1 MRIQCIIE
9 TICDVYIVSYQFFFA
24 CVFFSWDV
32 CSQKEE
38 ELALYESLPDEM
50 IRPYFETKNMA
61 EADKIESGISYKQK
75 LMERRN
81 KNLKG
86 TAQTVSSPP
95 ETPKQEEAVV
105 NTVEVTPPP
114 PPSPVAEPTVVP
126 QMTTPP
132 PPPLPPSPVAE
143 PPVVPQMTSPPPQQ
157 QQQPTA
163 PTAETTESTSIPN
176 NPEEIRQQ
184 VRTLMGLTLK
194 HRGGTGFGRGR
205 LKGQDI
211 DQFEGLLKEVTTILK
226 GESQL
231 AQPVDKPT
239 MSLSAVEPVPV
250 LVQAAAAASVE
261 TINIDGTIACIEGA
275 ITMYKNSPAS
285 IQDSVLSTL
294 RVALVSAVDTCN
306 TALASQPAPSIAA
319 SPDARIE
326 GTIACI
332 EGVIAMYKN
341 SPPQLKESMLT
352 TLRAAL
358 ISAVETCNV
367 VIGDSSSPLPPPP
380 VVPTVD
386 ASPTQTSTSSSQV
399 SQPPQAMATDPN
411 SKALEEIYEKVK
423 AASGDGN
430 LGLRSDLTAAEA
442 TDLAD
447 QLVDMRS
454 ILMEELDSGIP
465 EPVAAV
471 SQESSTSSRYQEMLA
486 KARSEKAK

>member
-114 PPSPVAEPTVVP
+114 
-126 QMTTPP
+126 
-132 PPPLPPSPVAE
+132 PPSPVAE

-471 SQESSTSSRYQEMLA
+471 GQESSASSRYQEMLA

>member
-1 MRIQCIIE
+1 VRVQCIIE
-9 TICDVYIVSYQFFFA
+9 TFCAVYIVSYQNKFA
-24 CVFFSWDV
+24 CFFFSWDV

-61 EADKIESGISYKQK
+61 ETEKAESGISYKQK
-75 LMERRN
+75 LMERR
-81 KNLKG
+81 KKTLKG
-86 TAQTVSSPP
+86 ETPQTVSSPP

-105 NTVEVTPPP
+105 NTVEVTPP
-114 PPSPVAEPTVVP
+114 T
-126 QMTTPP
+126 
-132 PPPLPPSPVAE
+132 PPSPVAE
-143 PPVVPQMTSPPPQQ
+143 PPVVPQMKITTPPPSPPQQ
-157 QQQPTA
+157 QQQQQQQQPAA
-163 PTAETTESTSIPN
+163 PSVETTKSTSIPT

-194 HRGGTGFGRGR
+194 HRGGPGFGRGR
-205 LKGQDI
+205 LKGQEI
-211 DQFEGLLKEVTTILK
+211 DQFEGLLKEITTILK

-231 AQPVDKPT
+231 AQPVDSTTEPA
-239 MSLSAVEPVPV
+239 MSLSALEPVSVPV
-250 LVQAAAAASVE
+250 QAAAAAASVE
-261 TINIDGTIACIEGA
+261 TVNIDSTIACIEGA
-275 ITMYKNSPAS
+275 IAMYKNSPAS
-285 IQDSVLSTL
+285 IQESVLATL

-358 ISAVETCNV
+358 ISAVETCNI
-367 VIGDSSSPLPPPP
+367 VIGDSSSPPPPPP
-380 VVPTVD
+380 VAPTVD
-386 ASPTQTSTSSSQV
+386 VSPTQV

-465 EPVAAV
+465 EPVAVV
-471 SQESSTSSRYQEMLA
+471 SQESSASSRYQEMLA